1 MSQKTWS
8 AVDNYIA
15 ENLLPAD
22 TVLEAALRSNRSR
35 GLPEIDVSP
44 AQGKLLYLLARMNS
58 AKRIL
63 EIGTLGGYST
73 IWLAR
78 ALPAD
83 GKVVTLELDPHHA
96 DVAQVNFKHS
106 RAFRADRSARRTGA
120 EVAGGL
126 SAQKMP
132 RPFDLVFIDAD
143 KPNNPN
149 YLTWAMRL
157 SRPGTVIVCDNV
169 IRDGAVLD
177 RTEAIPMS
185 KGRGRRSPS
194 LRREARLEATAIQ
207 TVGAKGYD
215 GFDRFR
221 RHPVTEKRQMGMICL
236 RVPTWIASMHT
247 DQSKNAST
255 TFRLPSMKASATCC
269 SGAMSA
275 SDLPARTISAKRR

>member
-1 MSQKTWS
+1 MDQKTWS
-8 AVDNYIA
+8 AVDDYIV

-44 AQGKLLYLLARMNS
+44 AQGKLLHLLARMNN

-78 ALPAD
+78 AVPAD

-96 DVAQVNFKHS
+96 DVASINFKM
-106 RAFRADRSARRTGA
+106 A
-120 EVAGGL
+120 GL
-126 SAQKMP
+126 SDRIDLKVGPALKSLEDIGAQ
-132 RPFDLVFIDAD
+132 RVEPFDMVFIDAD

-149 YLTWAMRL
+149 YLAWAMKL

-177 RTEAIPMS
+177 KSGSDPNVEGARAAFSFMA
-185 KGRGRRSPS
+185 K
-194 LRREARLEATAIQ
+194 EARLEATAVQ

-215 GFDRFR
+215 GFA
-221 RHPVTEKRQMGMICL
+221 VAIVKE
-236 RVPTWIASMHT
+236 
-247 DQSKNAST
+247 
-255 TFRLPSMKASATCC
+255 
-269 SGAMSA
+269 
-275 SDLPARTISAKRR
+275 